1 MTNLIS
7 LAERVERLSGPCR
20 EVDEAI
26 QAALVGA
33 EIEWSNVR
41 QCNVY
46 YRGNSWVSIGSIPLF
61 TGSFEAVLA
70 IVPEGMSYSLYDI
83 VGKRESA
90 RMWNGFGVD
99 ALTQGQT
106 PALALLSA
114 CLRSLARMKE
124 EEL

>member
-7 LAERVERLSGPCR
+7 LADRVERLAGPCR
-20 EVDEAI
+20 ETD
-26 QAALVGA
+26 A
-33 EIEWSNVR
+33 EIALATGWITFELKGFGRRW
-41 QCNVY
+41 Q
-46 YRGNSWVSIGSIPLF
+46 RGHGTVVHSPPHF
-61 TGSFEAVLA
+61 TGSFEDVLA

-83 VGKRESA
+83 VGKRESV